1 MPFSCQR
8 PLRLRTVRDVRV
20 WLLGDWSRPSGL
32 FGSLGMLRQIEP
44 GFGPPRL
51 RSFNSRQQ
59 AQVLFCNR
67 SSRTVQPIWVN
78 FQGNPEPY
86 PVLLPGTGRRIYT
99 YHGHIW
105 LFREVNTDVALTVDK
120 REIYIAPA
128 DDNGQQQPVMVNI
141 CLPVFTLKD
150 CCLQVIRNLVKPEDY
165 RKLEIVTSLYDDLEN
180 RPNVQK
186 DLQRLALSIWNQA
199 PQEDS

>member
-1 MPFSCQR
+1 
-8 PLRLRTVRDVRV
+8 
-20 WLLGDWSRPSGL
+20 
-32 FGSLGMLRQIEP
+32 MLRQIEP

-141 CLPVFTLKD
+141 CLPGVYYGGQRMNFNPILQPAVFTLKD

>member
-1 MPFSCQR
+1 
-8 PLRLRTVRDVRV
+8 
-20 WLLGDWSRPSGL
+20 
-32 FGSLGMLRQIEP
+32 MLREIDP
-44 GFGPPRL
+44 GSGPPQL

-59 AQVLFCNR
+59 AQVVFCNR

-86 PVLLPGTGRRIYT
+86 PVLLPGTGRRMCT

-105 LFREVNTDVALTVDK
+105 LFREVNTDVGLTVNK
-120 REIYIAPA
+120 NEIYIAPG

-186 DLQRLALSIWNQA
+186 DLQRLALGIWNQCH
-199 PQEDS
+199 PEDS